1 MINSLPSTILL
12 MINQSN
18 EVNGMPKVVMTFPEG
33 KHKVLTMSYDDGKAS
48 DRRLVE
54 IFNRYGIKGTFH
66 LNSGLFGTGD
76 RIPENEVAEL
86 YRNHEISVHTV
97 THPTIARSPKE
108 QLLHEI
114 LEDRKNLE
122 RITDYTV
129 RGMSYPNGSYNSYIK
144 ELLPYLGIEYSRTVN
159 STGDF
164 SIPDDLLEWNP
175 TCHHNKELMQRA
187 DDFLNLHKKQYLYMM
202 YVWGLSYEFDNDQN
216 WDLIEHFCEYVGNRE
231 DIWYATNIEIVDY
244 MTAFK
249 NLKFSASSQFVF
261 NPSAM
266 SVWLSVD
273 EKIFEVKGGSQLLL
287 TEEALAE

>member
-202 YVWGLSYEFDNDQN
+202 YVWGHSYEFDNDQN

-273 EKIFEVKGGSQLLL
+273 EKIF
-287 TEEALAE
+287 